1 MFGYIW
7 SDFVNGE
14 AIKDHTEWMES
25 VAYNPHLLYS
35 TLIIAILL
43 TKGYGRNIA
52 LAVSRKLLQEP
63 SRKLWRAIRVI
74 KPRQIIYYGMRWGIP
89 LHKLKDLLLLHRK
102 LLEIIPG
109 RQRKSLKKHSF
120 RKRRINPTVG
130 LYRALP
136 LKVMSRLWG
145 KMTTMDL
152 PVALRQPLLGLYCR
166 MFHVNLSE
174 ALDENLKHYCSV
186 SEFFRREL
194 KPGVRQVDQHSP
206 VTSPA
211 DGTILHYGRVKEGI
225 VEQVKG
231 VNYSIQGFLGPS
243 GEKESKPLLDDDFQK
258 QLHSRPDHELFHCI
272 IYLAPGDYHRFH
284 SPSTWTVK
292 HRRHF
297 PGELLSV
304 NPGVARWIEGLFS
317 LNERVVYTGSW
328 QHGFF
333 SYTAVGATNV
343 GSIKVYFDKDLA
355 TNTGRAYPST
365 VYYDK
370 CIDDVLITKGD
381 MIGEFN
387 MGSTIVL
394 IFEAPSNFKFSLYAG
409 QKIMFG
415 QPLGSL
421 EISS

>member
-1 MFGYIW
+1 MLFQRLCSHGWCIPRFFKCPTQKKAAHLQIRFLWKKSEKIGYI
-7 SDFVNGE
+7 GE
-14 AIKDHTEWMES
+14 RSKKWEIVAGVFMVGGPFAWFLCANPIES
-25 VAYNPHLLYS
+25 SSIYN
-35 TLIIAILL
+35 T
-43 TKGYGRNIA
+43 
-52 LAVSRKLLQEP
+52 Q
-63 SRKLWRAIRVI
+63 
-74 KPRQIIYYGMRWGIP
+74 
-89 LHKLKDLLLLHRK
+89 
-102 LLEIIPG
+102 
-109 RQRKSLKKHSF
+109 
-120 RKRRINPTVG
+120 VG

-211 DGTILHYGRVKEGI
+211 DGTILHYGCVKEGI